1 LNPKKECIRGNKTKP
16 APAGVGTPVKKLGYF
31 LFFESISTLNLAKRR
46 QDKTIKVSIAIQAV
60 IPLSC
65 RIEI

>member
-1 LNPKKECIRGNKTKP
+1 MNPKKECIRGNKTKP